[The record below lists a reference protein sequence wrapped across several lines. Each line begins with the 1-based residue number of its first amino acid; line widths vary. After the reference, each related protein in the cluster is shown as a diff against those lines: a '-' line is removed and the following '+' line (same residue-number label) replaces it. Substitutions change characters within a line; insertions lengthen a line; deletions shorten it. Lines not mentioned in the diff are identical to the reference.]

1 MNIVA
6 DTHMHTL
13 ASGHAFNTILEMVSA
28 AKAKGLEMIAITE
41 HAPAMQGS
49 CGPIYFHNLQ
59 ATRYPFDG
67 IEVLFGVELNIMDYE
82 GTVDLDEKGMKRT
95 DLRIASMHVQCIK
108 PGTEA
113 ENTRGILGAIQ
124 NPYVDIIGHPDD
136 SRFPMTYEPI
146 IKAAAEYGKIIELNS
161 NSFNPKNTRVNAWE
175 NDHVILKLC
184 EQYRVPIVISSD
196 AHSVFELAEFTKAKE
211 LVEEMA
217 FPEELILNTSV
228 EKLKGWLSVHHK
240 V

>member
-1 MNIVA
+1 MGE
-6 DTHMHTL
+6 DL
-13 ASGHAFNTILEMVSA
+13 SA
-28 AKAKGLEMIAITE
+28 AERRFHEHFMELALRESARAAAEGEVPCGCVAVLLPEGCCEKGVARPRPLGNPSEARVLARAHNQVEQLHDPTAHAEMIAITE

-82 GTVDLDEKGMKRT
+82 GTVDLDEKGLKRT

-136 SRFPMTYEPI
+136 SRFPMTYEPP
-146 IKAAAEYGKIIELNS
+146 AFFAFHFLCT
-161 NSFNPKNTRVNAWE
+161 FTRAGVF
-175 NDHVILKLC
+175 L
-184 EQYRVPIVISSD
+184 IS
-196 AHSVFELAEFTKAKE
+196 
-211 LVEEMA
+211 
-217 FPEELILNTSV
+217 P
-228 EKLKGWLSVHHK
+228 
-240 V
+240 